1 MTERLSL
8 HWGVADLLLLLWGE
22 TCGLCWYLV
31 TFDGTWVH
39 KQFMSS
45 LWTRS
50 HKSRMFSRARV
61 VLHPGV
67 WLDTCV
73 DILRVVTG
81 TRSIRSLCRSWVPS
95 GLRPGQ
101 GASPVGSTFSTGPA
115 GVWPL
120 LWDGYPVEIRILAE
134 RNAPLLF
141 AEKWIL

>member
-1 MTERLSL
+1 MTEQLSL

-22 TCGLCWYLV
+22 TRGLCWYLV
-31 TFDGTWVH
+31 AFDGTWVH

-73 DILRVVTG
+73 DIRRVVTG
-81 TRSIRSLCRSWVPS
+81 TRSIRSLCCSWVPAS
-95 GLRPGQ
+95 LRPGLESKPCEVYFLNWPCW
-101 GASPVGSTFSTGPA
+101 GVAPAVGWLPSGDPYACRTKRPSP
-115 GVWPL
+115 L
-120 LWDGYPVEIRILAE
+120 C
-134 RNAPLLF
+134 
-141 AEKWIL
+141 